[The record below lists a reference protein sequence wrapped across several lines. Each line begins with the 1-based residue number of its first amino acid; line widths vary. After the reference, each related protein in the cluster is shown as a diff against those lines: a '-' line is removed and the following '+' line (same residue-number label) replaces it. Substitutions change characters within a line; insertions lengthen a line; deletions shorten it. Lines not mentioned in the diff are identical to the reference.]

1 MIVMLMRLRFFKYV
15 YFNIRLVYEGK
26 TFIWGIIS
34 TAFIILM
41 KNFKIPQKKTTHCV
55 ILNLEGFQFQS
66 LTQRLTYIMFADIR
80 IINEQI

>member
-1 MIVMLMRLRFFKYV
+1 MIVMLIPLRFFKYV

-34 TAFIILM
+34 IAFIILM
-41 KNFKIPQKKTTHCV
+41 KNFKIPQKKTTRCV

>member
-1 MIVMLMRLRFFKYV
+1 MIVMLIPLRFFKYV

-34 TAFIILM
+34 ITFIILM
-41 KNFKIPQKKTTHCV
+41 KNFKIPQKKTTRCV